1 MALAV
6 DANYLKTTVAPT
18 LLGTGSRFAGLV
30 SDTVLAEFIT
40 EAVAEVQQRLSTRF
54 TPTLFVGWGGPG
66 ARPADIPVDPN
77 AVPPII
83 QATEYEQPH
92 MWPNISPSAGFLEWR
107 MRIRPLL
114 QVVGGNLRLP
124 GANVPG
130 VDLQPDWFRVDHY
143 SGTLTLMP
151 SYGAAAL
158 VLPNLPFGLFN
169 WMQQRIPEAV
179 TFTYLAGMTA
189 ADWARFPQIN
199 RLIGL
204 HAVIKSLP
212 ILAAKVNPTGL
223 SSRSADGLSQS
234 YGSGYALKVLDE
246 KLTAEA
252 QAILDQVLDAWDG
265 THALTIL

>member
-1 MALAV
+1 MVLSV
-6 DANYLKTTVAPT
+6 DATYLKSTIIPT
-18 LLGTGSRFAGLV
+18 LIGTGGRFAGLV
-30 SDTVLAEFIT
+30 DDTVLTEFIT
-40 EAVAEVQQRLSTRF
+40 EATAEVQQRLSTRF

-66 ARPADIPVDPN
+66 VRPADIPLNPN
-77 AVPPII
+77 GTPPVT
-83 QATEYEQPH
+83 QATEYEPPH

-107 MRIRPLL
+107 MRIRPVL

-124 GANVPG
+124 GALVPG
-130 VDLQPDWFRVDHY
+130 VDLQPDWFRVNY
-143 SGTLTLMP
+143 YTGTLTLMP

-179 TFTYLAGMTA
+179 TFSYLAGMTDA
-189 ADWARFPQIN
+189 EWARFPQIN
-199 RLIGL
+199 RLVGL
-204 HAVIKSLP
+204 HAAIKLLP

-223 SSRSADGLSQS
+223 TSRSADGLSQS
-234 YGSGYALKVLDE
+234 YSSGYALKDMDE
-246 KLTAEA
+246 KLSAEA